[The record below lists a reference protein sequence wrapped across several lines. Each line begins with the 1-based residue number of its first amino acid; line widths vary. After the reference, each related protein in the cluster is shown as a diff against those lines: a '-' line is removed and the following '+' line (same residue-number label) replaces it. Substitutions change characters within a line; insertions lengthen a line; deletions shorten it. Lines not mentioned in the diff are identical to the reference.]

1 MHLNKKIA
9 IRIYFLLDLFLFIHV
24 HVVTTDLCMKLLYIM
39 ILHYFNI
46 ALHKV
51 TPIYYAFSFYMYCEP
66 LVIWTLFGQDFFIT
80 NSKGFF
86 NIYIFFCYFFFF
98 EEIFFFFLNVHLCLL
113 SEYLVMNRYLKLV
126 LYGLVLV
133 GSRNGFER
141 DFIIKLKCQIS
152 PHVKYRQIQNPN
164 QFNNS
169 GHFSYC
175 SNA

>member
-1 MHLNKKIA
+1 MHFHSTCTVNLRSSGHSSAKT
-9 IRIYFLLDLFLFIHV
+9 FLSQILRAFL
-24 HVVTTDLCMKLLYIM
+24 
-39 ILHYFNI
+39 
-46 ALHKV
+46 
-51 TPIYYAFSFYMYCEP
+51 
-66 LVIWTLFGQDFFIT
+66 
-80 NSKGFF
+80 
-86 NIYIFFCYFFFF
+86 IYIFLVVTFFFSRSF
-98 EEIFFFFLNVHLCLL
+98 FFFFFLNVHLCLL

-175 SNA
+175 SKAYKKVQNFNSLT

>member
-1 MHLNKKIA
+1 MHFHSTCTVNLWSSGHSSAKTFLSQILRA
-9 IRIYFLLDLFLFIHV
+9 FLIYF
-24 HVVTTDLCMKLLYIM
+24 
-39 ILHYFNI
+39 
-46 ALHKV
+46 
-51 TPIYYAFSFYMYCEP
+51 
-66 LVIWTLFGQDFFIT
+66 FFR
-80 NSKGFF
+80 GD
-86 NIYIFFCYFFFF
+86 FFF

-141 DFIIKLKCQIS
+141 DFTIKLKCQIS
-152 PHVKYRQIQNPN
+152 PHIKYRQIQNPN

-175 SNA
+175 SKAYKKVQNFNSLT